1 MRRVSFS
8 SVQFSRRQPVLIER
22 AILQG
27 DVFLFQF
34 IFGYIEEEELF
45 CLFFLVWF
53 DFYFFYLFFDI
64 LLFGGFSGLKMSCNI
79 GFKAL
84 SYTNKK

>member
-27 DVFLFQF
+27 DVFLFKF

-53 DFYFFYLFFDI
+53 DFYFFLFVFRHITFWWIFRVEDV
-64 LLFGGFSGLKMSCNI
+64 M
-79 GFKAL
+79 
-84 SYTNKK
+84 